1 MEDETRVGQEC
12 GACRENGSKSQR
24 RDGIKMRVV
33 GCELRTSK
41 RRDEEPEKKSAR
53 EWLEAER
60 GAKKGSVPTR
70 SGDSGVCWQGTKA

>member
-1 MEDETRVGQEC
+1 
-12 GACRENGSKSQR
+12 
-24 RDGIKMRVV
+24 MRVV